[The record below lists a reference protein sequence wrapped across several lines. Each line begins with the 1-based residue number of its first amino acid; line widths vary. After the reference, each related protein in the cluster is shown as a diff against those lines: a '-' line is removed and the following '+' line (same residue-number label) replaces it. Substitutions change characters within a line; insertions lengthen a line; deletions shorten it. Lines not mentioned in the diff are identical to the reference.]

1 MARLNWSVPVS
12 SLLSRLQDNGYK
24 IFSVNDGV
32 VMERIDQNLSNR
44 TARKKATDIIDS
56 VDESAIALCK
66 DGKTFGVY
74 IVLGNN
80 PDEIVADYTDNEDL
94 ERVIDEFS
102 DNWCDK
108 KCPVILEDDD
118 F

>member
-24 IFSVNDGV
+24 IFSVNDGA
-32 VMERIDQNLSNR
+32 VMERIDQNFSDR
-44 TARKKATDIIDS
+44 TARKEATDIICS

-66 DGKTFGVY
+66 GGKTFAVY
-74 IVLGNN
+74 IVLGND
-80 PDEIVADYTDNEDL
+80 PDEIAADFTDDEDL
-94 ERVIDEFS
+94 ERVIEEFS

-108 KCPVILEDDD
+108 KCPVILEDSD

>member
-1 MARLNWSVPVS
+1 MARLNWTVPVS

-24 IFSVNDGV
+24 IFSVNDGAE
-32 VMERIDQNLSNR
+32 MQIIDQNLSNR
-44 TARKKATDIIDS
+44 TSRKEATDHICS
-56 VDESAIALCK
+56 VDESAVALCK
-66 DGKTFGVY
+66 DGKTFAVY
-74 IVLGNN
+74 IVLGND